1 MMLVVRLEM
10 KKQASVQDNKEN
22 REKLENTIT

>member
-1 MMLVVRLEM
+1 MLVVRLEM
-10 KKQASVQDNKEN
+10 KKQASVQDKKEN